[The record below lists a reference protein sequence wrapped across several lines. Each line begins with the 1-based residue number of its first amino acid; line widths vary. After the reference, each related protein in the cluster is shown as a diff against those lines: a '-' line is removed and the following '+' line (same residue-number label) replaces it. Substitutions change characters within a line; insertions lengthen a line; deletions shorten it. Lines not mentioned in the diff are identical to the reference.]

1 MSSCT
6 LADMASDGKLRVGI
20 VGASGFTGAE
30 LMRLIAGHPDMELV
44 AASGDTQAGT
54 KVRSLYP
61 NLAAEYGEMSYSEYR
76 APLFEGLDREHFVL
90 GGQDFCSLKERGLM

>member
-1 MSSCT
+1 MNNYAFGVCSCT
-6 LADMASDGKLRVGI
+6 LTAMASDGKLRVGI

-30 LMRLIAGHPDMELV
+30 LMRLIAAHPHMELA

-61 NLAAEYGEMSYSEYR
+61 SLAADFGDMTYSEYQST
-76 APLFEGLDREHFVL
+76 LFEAVSYTHLTL
-90 GGQDFCSLKERGLM
+90 PTICSV

>member
-1 MSSCT
+1 MVSSCT

-44 AASGDTQAGT
+44 AARGDTQAGT
-54 KVRSLYP
+54 KVRSL
-61 NLAAEYGEMSYSEYR
+61 
-76 APLFEGLDREHFVL
+76 
-90 GGQDFCSLKERGLM
+90 

>member
-1 MSSCT
+1 
-6 LADMASDGKLRVGI
+6 MASDGKIRVGI

-54 KVRSLYP
+54 KVRTLYP
-61 NLAAEYGEMSYSEYR
+61 NLAAEYGEMAYSEYQTS
-76 APLFEGLDREHFVL
+76 LFEASMRFFLVCLTWRVSRL
-90 GGQDFCSLKERGLM
+90 SLTFSKKWVASSI